1 LLFSEIYH
9 KTHTSFLD
17 DLSSEI
23 DEDKED
29 NDSSPTSKEFSLR
42 IPRVNFPAEENK
54 RLSKRSS
61 SSSDDDRPKQ
71 EKPKPKKKRRS
82 KKETAPKETIKKRS
96 SKKKDK
102 DEQAVNDIKQSS
114 DEKEQDEQAI
124 TTENTKKSSKKKDED
139 DKAQSRIEH
148 LKKLLRISGVRLMIK
163 KTELDELPST
173 KAKINYLKSLFDAA
187 GFTG

>member
-114 DEKEQDEQAI
+114 DEKEQATT
-124 TTENTKKSSKKKDED
+124 TTENTEKSSKKKDND